1 MNGLYF
7 GKMDRSDF
15 WVCKVLCQNGMDVY
29 FSYEKENE
37 DIARELETVKAKGK
51 CYGTLIDLKN
61 KETIVAAIE
70 KWKEKKIE
78 LHSLITAFHT
88 YLPGRLEDFDND
100 AIYRLNQEN
109 VEPLYICVKNCISLL
124 MESKGMYCNI
134 MDSCAFHYVPG
145 AAVYGMM
152 QAAGIGFVKSLAKE
166 YGRYGIHA
174 INIVTNIET
183 GKMQQE
189 EQEQRETLADDWENI
204 SEQIAAT
211 IISNHALTG
220 QSVFL
225 DQFATDYL
233 FC

>member
-7 GKMDRSDF
+7 GRMDRSDF
-15 WVCKVLCQNGMDVY
+15 GICNALIQNGIDVY

-51 CYGTLIDLKN
+51 GCGTLIDLKN
-61 KETIVAAIE
+61 KETIVAMIE
-70 KWKEKKIE
+70 KWKEKKLE
-78 LHSLITAFHT
+78 LHSLITAFHA
-88 YLPGRLEDFDND
+88 YLPGKLEDFDND
-100 AIYRLNQEN
+100 AINRLNQEN
-109 VEPLYICVKNCISLL
+109 VEPLYICMKNCISLL

-166 YGRYGIHA
+166 YGRYGICA
-174 INIVTNIET
+174 FNIVTNIET
-183 GKMQQE
+183 GKKQQE
-189 EQEQRETLADDWENI
+189 EQEQRERLPDNWKNI
-204 SEQIAAT
+204 SEQIAA
-211 IISNHALTG
+211 IIVSNHVLTG